1 LTIGDLRVIFENRK
15 AAAVKMAC
23 QESAR
28 RGESARRAECR
39 RERFRGSTN
48 CEYKKERARFRANAG
63 GTAGKFFTRPGEG
76 CRAFFGFLIFR
87 TIYRKYL
94 WQKYL

>member
-1 LTIGDLRVIFENRK
+1 LTIGKLRVIFENRK

-39 RERFRGSTN
+39 RERFRGLQISNT
-48 CEYKKERARFRANAG
+48 KKRARFRANAG
-63 GTAGKFFTRPGEG
+63 GTAGNFFTRPGEG
-76 CRAFFGFLIFR
+76 CRAFFGFLIFK
-87 TIYRKYL
+87 TI
-94 WQKYL
+94 